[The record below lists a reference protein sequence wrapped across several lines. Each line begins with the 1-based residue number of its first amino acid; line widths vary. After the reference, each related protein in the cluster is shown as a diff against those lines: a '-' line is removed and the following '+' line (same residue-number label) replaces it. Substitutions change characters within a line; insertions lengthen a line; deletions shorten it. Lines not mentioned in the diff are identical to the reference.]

1 MPGVYNRAVT
11 SRATIILQSRLT
23 ELERLAAFVDQF
35 GEQHGIGARD
45 LFAIKLAL
53 DEVVTNVIR
62 YAHDDAGDHEIVV
75 RLGREGGEMAA
86 EVEDEGRP
94 FDPLQVGAP
103 DLAAPLEERQ
113 VGGLGIHLARQ
124 MTDRLEYRRQGD
136 HNVLTMRRTLGGE

>member
-1 MPGVYNRAVT
+1 VPTVT
-11 SRATIILQSRLT
+11 PRATIILQSRLT

-35 GEQHGIGARD
+35 GEQNGVGARD

-62 YAHDDAGDHEIVV
+62 YALDDAGDHEIVV
-75 RLGREGGEMAA
+75 RLGREGDEMAA

-94 FDPLQVGAP
+94 FDPLQVETP
-103 DLAAPLEERQ
+103 DLTAPLEQRP

>member
-1 MPGVYNRAVT
+1 MTP
-11 SRATIILQSRLT
+11 RATIILQSRLT

-35 GEQHGIGARD
+35 GERNGVGARD

-75 RLGREGGEMAA
+75 RLGREGDEMAA

-94 FDPLQVGAP
+94 FDPLQVSAP
-103 DLAAPLEERQ
+103 DLAAPLEERP

-124 MTDRLEYRRQGD
+124 MTHRLEYRRQGD